1 MKEDYAKI
9 YYSGYGQELVFCVA
23 LVHGNDFRSTFVCF
37 HHALHLPLK
46 DDLFYINAH
55 PFEFPAL

>member
-1 MKEDYAKI
+1 MNENYAKI

-37 HHALHLPLK
+37 HSALHFPLK
-46 DDLFYINAH
+46 EDLFYINAP
-55 PFEFPAL
+55 PFEFSAL